1 MKEVIYNPIIDTR
14 KIGKYQMLERLQ
26 FSENLQVAIKASQ
39 LLSGELSEEKIFGAF
54 LTAVLKNNYAEA
66 IQRAD
71 DKNLRAISAKDFTV
85 GKFIYTAPDKNGF
98 ITGEKYY
105 LKIKTYSGVLEI
117 TPSVNSD
124 TQPLVY
130 PNLKEFLFN
139 FQPA

>member
-1 MKEVIYNPIIDTR
+1 MREVIYNSIIDTR

-39 LLSGELSEEKIFGAF
+39 LLSGELSEENIFGAF
-54 LTAVLKNNYAEA
+54 LTAVLKNDYADA

-71 DKNLRAISAKDFTV
+71 DKNLRAITARDFSV
-85 GKFIYTAPDKNGF
+85 GKFVYIAPDKFGF

-105 LKIKTYSGVLEI
+105 LKIRTYSGVIEI
-117 TPSVNSD
+117 TPTVNSD
-124 TQPLVY
+124 AQPNVY

-139 FQPA
+139 FKSA